1 MPTDVLPDNPDLDRL
16 KSDAKGLRDLVR
28 AGIEGSLALVREHH
42 PRLGTLVA
50 DSPEAKAFKLSDA
63 QLTVARHYDFASWTK
78 LRDYVIVV
86 NRLTRSPHEELAAEA
101 PTDGIP
107 NEQATNE
114 EALAARFL
122 RLTCLNYG
130 ADSHDRWNEAQ
141 RLVHEHPRLAGF
153 SIFTAAAVGDVASAT
168 EFLRSDPSLA
178 SLEGGPFAWQPLLY
192 LTYSRLGPLPGT
204 DPFAVAKLLLGA
216 GADPNAGYLWN
227 GLPSPFTAVTGV
239 FGRGEQGAPPHHQE
253 LALARLLLE
262 AEAEANDS
270 QTIYNRGAGDIACDD
285 TEFLELLLDFGLGHG
300 DGGPWRRLL
309 AHGHQTPTEI
319 VAEALQHAAEAGLER
334 RTRLLLARGVD
345 PNIPGTHPGYRGRS
359 PYAGA
364 VLHGNVTVARLLAEA
379 GAVTNG
385 VDLLTR
391 FIGAC
396 LAGDR
401 MDVDAILATDAT
413 LLAGAKEHHADLVA
427 RAAELGRPEA
437 IRLLVELG
445 FDVNARSRTTAL
457 HQAALRGDMTTIK
470 LLVELG
476 ADPTITDTEFD
487 STPSGW
493 ATHVGHTD
501 AATYLEQL
509 AVWRPAIGSPTISER
524 PPLPSSEI

>member
-1 MPTDVLPDNPDLDRL
+1 ML
-16 KSDAKGLRDLVR
+16 
-28 AGIEGSLALVREHH
+28 
-42 PRLGTLVA
+42 
-50 DSPEAKAFKLSDA
+50 F
-63 QLTVARHYDFASWTK
+63 
-78 LRDYVIVV
+78 
-86 NRLTRSPHEELAAEA
+86 RS
-101 PTDGIP
+101 
-107 NEQATNE
+107 
-114 EALAARFL
+114 
-122 RLTCLNYG
+122 
-130 ADSHDRWNEAQ
+130 
-141 RLVHEHPRLAGF
+141 
-153 SIFTAAAVGDVASAT
+153 
-168 EFLRSDPSLA
+168 
-178 SLEGGPFAWQPLLY
+178 
-192 LTYSRLGPLPGT
+192 
-204 DPFAVAKLLLGA
+204 
-216 GADPNAGYLWN
+216 
-227 GLPSPFTAVTGV
+227 
-239 FGRGEQGAPPHHQE
+239 
-253 LALARLLLE
+253 
-262 AEAEANDS
+262 
-270 QTIYNRGAGDIACDD
+270 IACDD